1 MNTTLDYRLL
11 FSLMSGKVS
20 MAINRRLNEN
30 FKKANVPISA
40 EQWNV
45 PLTITLREVATQQ
58 QICEDTSFSKTTI
71 TRLVNQLEEMKIL
84 ERYRSR
90 VDWRS
95 NYLRIT
101 KNGLVVRD
109 QAQYVASKTL
119 KDLLRGLTLEEFNSA
134 QRGLNL
140 VMDNLKRQTHVAPP
154 EEVSEL
160 MKYFRLRKKSKW

>member
-20 MAINRRLNEN
+20 MAINRRLNET
-30 FKKANVPISA
+30 FKKANVPRSA

-45 PLTITLREVATQQ
+45 LLTITLREVATQQ

-119 KDLLRGLTLEEFNSA
+119 KDLLRGLTQEEFNSA